1 MDEFRIAIAQCVGAL
16 SILPFAP
23 KTDVEIRDMT
33 LAYLGV
39 VDDIQLEASD
49 VKSAMRRLLKTSD
62 RFPTPHEFRVVCRQ
76 AVDQNYR
83 RVVPVLVDRA
93 LPVRGVRLCDRA
105 DRDQILEIRKRIYRK
120 FGNEWNDD

>member
-39 VDDIQLEASD
+39 VEDIQLEAND
-49 VKSAMRRLLKTSD
+49 VRSAMRRLLRVSD
-62 RFPTPHEFRVVCRQ
+62 RFPTPREFRCACRW
-76 AVDQNYR
+76 AVDQNYCK
-83 RVVPVLVDRA
+83 VAPVLVDRA
-93 LPVRGVRLCDRA
+93 LPVRGVKLCDRA
-105 DRDQILEIRKRIYRK
+105 DRDQILEIRERAYQKLGFTQI
-120 FGNEWNDD
+120 